1 MARSRGQPGVAVA
14 DVFISYKAEDRARLA
29 PLVAALEGG
38 GLSVWWDADIAGG
51 DHWRETIEREL
62 DSATCVI
69 VAWSKRS
76 VGPEGR
82 FVRDEASRAQ
92 RRGAYL
98 PIRLDRVEPPL
109 GFGEIQAMSLI
120 GWDGSPHDPLFQAL
134 DQSVRARLG
143 APAFVH
149 RAVASAVTTHRR
161 TVIIGGALAGVAA
174 AGVGAWHYWPHKGA
188 HPGDGGVVVLP
199 FTNLTGDGAKAY
211 IADGITDEIR
221 GALAMVSGL
230 RVIGQ
235 RSSQAARE
243 LSPADIVAK
252 LGVANILSGSVRQSA
267 TSIRVI
273 AELSDS
279 TTGERRWA
287 ATYDRSVADIIPV
300 EADIARNVASR
311 LSTQITAPGQS
322 IGTANV
328 EAHDLYLQARAL
340 SDDWT
345 AVNRVLA
352 LADAAIRLDPK
363 YAKAHALR
371 ARYLIY
377 KASNATSPEA
387 ILSWRSEAGKAARLC
402 LSIDPANASAYST
415 LGLVEQFGLN
425 MRKAVDYFARGR
437 SLSPNGKTDSD
448 FVLTL
453 AQLGRTGEAILA
465 SDANISLDPLNP
477 GAFATKAEAL
487 YCQRNY
493 TQAVDIAQQTLG
505 WAQRS
510 LGMRATLG
518 YSLLMLGKY
527 RDALTAFA
535 ALPSGNVACLTGT
548 ALACDKLGDR
558 KAADTALAEM
568 KQAYG
573 DTINYQ
579 IAQIE
584 AQRGHIEPTLTALEA
599 AHRFLDAG
607 LIALRTDPFLDPVR
621 DQPRFRALLAALDL
635 P

>member
-1 MARSRGQPGVAVA
+1 MA
-14 DVFISYKAEDRARLA
+14 DVFISYKAEDRARVA

-69 VAWSKRS
+69 VAWSRRS

-98 PIRLDRVEPPL
+98 PIRLDKVEPPL
-109 GFGEIQAMSLI
+109 GFGEIQALSLI
-120 GWDGSPHDPLFQAL
+120 GWDGNPGDPLFQAL
-134 DQSVRARLG
+134 DHAVRTRLG
-143 APAFVH
+143 RSAVTH
-149 RAVASAVTTHRR
+149 RAVVPPVAPNRR
-161 TVIIGGALAGVAA
+161 LVIAGGAVAGVVA
-174 AGVGAWHYWPHKGA
+174 AGAGAWYYWPRDGA
-188 HPGDGGVVVLP
+188 RPGDGGVVVLP
-199 FTNLTGDGAKAY
+199 FTNLTGDGGKAY

-267 TSIRVI
+267 TNIRVI

-279 TTGERRWA
+279 TSGERRWA

-311 LSTQITAPGQS
+311 LSTQITAPGQA
-322 IGTANV
+322 IGTSNV
-328 EAHDLYLQARAL
+328 EAHDLFLQARAL

-345 AVNRVLA
+345 AVDRVLA
-352 LADAAIRLDPK
+352 LTDSAIRLDPG

-387 ILSWRSEAGKAARLC
+387 IRHWRSEAGQEARRC
-402 LSIDPANASAYST
+402 LSIDPTNASAYST

-425 MRKAVDYFARGR
+425 MRKAVDYYARGR
-437 SLSPNGKTDSD
+437 ALSPNGKTDSD

-453 AQLGRTGEAILA
+453 AQLGRTGEAMLA

-477 GAFATKAEAL
+477 GAFATKAETL

-493 TQAVDIAQQTLG
+493 TEAVDIARQTLG
-505 WAQRS
+505 WAQKS

-535 ALPSGNVACLTGT
+535 ALPAGNVARLTGT
-548 ALACDKLGDR
+548 TLACDKLEDR
-558 KAADTALAEM
+558 KGADTAFAEM

-579 IAQIE
+579 IAQVA
-584 AQRGHIEPTLTALEA
+584 AQRGRVEPTLSALET

-621 DQPRFRALLAALDL
+621 DQPRFKTLLAALDL